1 MFEELHLEPH
11 PEGGAYRQIYKSPVL
26 VQRGGDTRA
35 ALTIIHFL
43 LRAGEISRWHRV
55 TSDEVWTH
63 LRGGPLR
70 RRVADGPSVVLD
82 ASAPLHVV
90 PAGEWQAAEPLGA
103 YALVACFVAP
113 GFEFEDFTMMAND
126 DAAAALPEELRRR
139 RSPSSKNPRT

>member
-1 MFEELHLEPH
+1 MMIEELNLEPH
-11 PEGGAYRQIYKSPVL
+11 PEGGFYRQIYKSPITIVEGE
-26 VQRGGDTRA
+26 RTRA

-43 LRAGEISRWHRV
+43 LPAGQISRWHRV

-63 LRGGPLR
+63 LQGDALR
-70 RRVADGPSVVLD
+70 LFRVDGSSVVLD
-82 ASAPLHVV
+82 NNTPLHVV

-126 DAAAALPEELRRR
+126 DAAAALPEELRRLL
-139 RSPSSKNPRT
+139 